1 MPTYKKIDGVT
12 VDEFTIDMTGTKPY
26 TLKSTNAGLE
36 LLDDSNVRANI
47 LAANLPAS
55 NNQVQCLTIPLVFGD
70 SPGTVSSTTTLPL
83 NAVVSEVRVLVSTPF
98 NLGVPNLDIGTVDNA
113 ALYADSTSFNLSVVD
128 TVIVNTWV
136 PQPNATA
143 REVVAT
149 LTATGG
155 NPTTGAATVI
165 VFYVVQPLT

>member
-1 MPTYKKIDGVT
+1 M
-12 VDEFTIDMTGTKPY
+12 
-26 TLKSTNAGLE
+26 
-36 LLDDSNVRANI
+36 
-47 LAANLPAS
+47 
-55 NNQVQCLTIPLVFGD
+55 
-70 SPGTVSSTTTLPL
+70 
-83 NAVVSEVRVLVSTPF
+83 STPF